1 LIARLVRISLAL
13 AVITFGT
20 AMLAQVQN
28 GGFETG
34 DFTDWTVS
42 GDTAFVGVCN
52 TTTCPDFGI
61 GVFDGT
67 YSAYFG
73 PVGDTATIS
82 QEIPTT
88 VGTQYTVDFYL
99 ANPAGGTPNFFS
111 VQFGTA
117 SFSFTNFGAA
127 FGWSEFDLTD
137 TATSTETQLSFTFRN
152 DPGYFLLDD
161 VSVSSSGGGGT
172 TPEPGT
178 FVLFGSGLVG
188 IAGLVRRKLRS

>member
-1 LIARLVRISLAL
+1 MSCRLLYLETGGLVTRLLITTPENPTHSPRRPLSLIARLVRISLAL

-20 AMLAQVQN
+20 ALLAQVQN

-42 GDTAFVGVCN
+42 GDTSFVGVCN

-88 VGTQYTVDFYL
+88 VGPSTLWISTWLILRAARRTFSRYSLGQPPSALPTSERHL
-99 ANPAGGTPNFFS
+99 AG
-111 VQFGTA
+111 Q
-117 SFSFTNFGAA
+117 
-127 FGWSEFDLTD
+127 
-137 TATSTETQLSFTFRN
+137 
-152 DPGYFLLDD
+152 
-161 VSVSSSGGGGT
+161 SS
-172 TPEPGT
+172 
-178 FVLFGSGLVG
+178 
-188 IAGLVRRKLRS
+188 I